1 MNDAL
6 DHARLRLQA
15 FRGDAP
21 PERVLDSESGLT
33 AGDIDQLLAA
43 CRAPTD
49 LEPGGSLDLDELSG
63 NA

>member
-6 DHARLRLQA
+6 DQARVRLQA

-33 AGDIDQLLAA
+33 AGDIDHVLAA

-49 LEPGGSLDLDELSG
+49 L
-63 NA
+63 

>member
-6 DHARLRLQA
+6 DQARVRLHT
-15 FRGDAP
+15 FRSDAP

-33 AGDIDQLLAA
+33 AGDIDQILAA
-43 CRAPTD
+43 SRAPAD
-49 LEPGGSLDLDELSG
+49 LEPGGSLDLDDLSG